1 MAGVDPE
8 KLKRAV
14 DSQVETEDGEVF
26 RLGECIGAGGQG
38 AVYSTQ
44 RHNILVKLSPI
55 GKDGSGEVER
65 KYSRYKSLRCR
76 RDFPK
81 YLARPIAEIKPVKK
95 EKGIVHGY
103 AMELM
108 EDMVPLS
115 DLFRKKRE
123 KATEY
128 IKRMGGIRR
137 MYTILRKVAEIL
149 DGIHSIGYVYGDLNP
164 NNVFVSKDV
173 GYSEVQLI
181 DCDNL
186 MIAAD
191 YDCRIS
197 FPGYGA
203 PELVKEAVSACNSLT
218 DVWSYAVLAFFVLRQ
233 QFPFRGAMVADAKNT
248 TELEQMEEKA
258 RNAELS
264 FIDEEGGG
272 NASRSALPRD
282 DMESPEMRRLFAETF
297 GRGKEPFYRPTL
309 REWIDVL
316 RNDEYRFLKC
326 ADSGCG
332 QTFLY
337 IAKAAEVKCPFCNGQ
352 IVEPYAVCGKG
363 IRFAP
368 LRDSDSSLFCPF
380 DAKIVIA
387 DVPAEIAIPAS
398 EHGMLRLKV
407 SLDSERKTVCFEQL
421 GDKTVVAKLSINC
434 MTDSGKKMNL
444 GPGTKT
450 RIPAKNEKKY
460 FLQFPEYTFRDG
472 EGEEK
477 CARGVITFKCRGFDE

>member
-1 MAGVDPE
+1 MAAVDSE

-26 RLGECIGAGGQG
+26 RLGECIGTGGQG

-44 RHNILVKLSPI
+44 RHNILVKLSSI
-55 GKDGSGEVER
+55 GKAGSVEVER
-65 KYSRYKSLRCR
+65 KYSRYKLLRCR

-81 YLARPIAEIKPVKK
+81 YLAKPIAEIKPVKK
-95 EKGIVHGY
+95 EKGVVYGY

-108 EDMVPLS
+108 EDMVSLS
-115 DLFRKKRE
+115 VLFCKKRE
-123 KATEY
+123 KAPEY

-191 YDCRIS
+191 YNCRIS

-203 PELVKEAVSACNSLT
+203 PELAKEAVSACNSLT

-264 FIDEEGGG
+264 FIDDEDGG
-272 NASRSALPRD
+272 NPARGGLPCNV
-282 DMESPEMRRLFAETF
+282 MESPEMRRLFAETF

-326 ADSGCG
+326 AADDCG
-332 QTFLY
+332 QTFLAT
-337 IAKAAEVKCPFCNGQ
+337 AKAAEVKCPFCDGRH
-352 IVEPYAVCGKG
+352 VEPYAVCRKRL
-363 IRFAP
+363 RFGQ
-368 LRDSDSSLFCPF
+368 LCVPF
-380 DAKIVIA
+380 DAPIVVA
-387 DVPAEIAIPAS
+387 DVPAEIAIPSS
-398 EHGMLRLKV
+398 EHGMLRLKI
-407 SLDSERKTVCFEQL
+407 SLDFEKKTVCFEQL
-421 GDKTVVAKLSINC
+421 GDKTVVAELSINC

-444 GPGTKT
+444 GPGAKT
-450 RIPAKNEKKY
+450 RISAKNKEKY

-472 EGEEK
+472 EDKEER
-477 CARGVITFKCRGFDE
+477 ARGVITFTCRGFDE